1 MSSVNSRQREIEKLL
16 HSQGTVHIHDLSA
29 LFHASLDTIRRD
41 LRQMED
47 AGSLRRIHGG
57 ATLPSTAREGF
68 HDRAQDLKPERSEI
82 ARKVA
87 HDLVPDHGV
96 IFFDSDDLMTLNHI
110 QTKLKTITKF
120 NLDYVV
126 AKTKFLYDDDDN
138 SLERYYKFTQFN
150 ISAHNYIT
158 QNINWLTYDALIKS
172 SLAKQ
177 ISFNEHLQ
185 SGQEYNYFSKL
196 VLKSVNAQFI
206 SEYLTLRRK
215 HSASKQADLK
225 SNKKLK
231 RRSSF
236 VSTWVT
242 YQEIYQ
248 DLSRETKK
256 IILFKIIDYYY
267 YEKKIPKRIFFL
279 SKHLNMNFSR
289 GRSTFIAML
298 ISEILFSKGYKFRQY
313 FKKQLKY

>member
-1 MSSVNSRQREIEKLL
+1 MTVAVVSIIIPTYNRAHLIGETLDSILAQTYLNWECIVVDDGSTDNTCQILQNYCENDSRIVYYIRPSNHLP
-16 HSQGTVHIHDLSA
+16 GGNGARNYGLSLA
-29 LFHASLDTIRRD
+29 K
-41 LRQMED
+41 
-47 AGSLRRIHGG
+47 GNY
-57 ATLPSTAREGF
+57 
-68 HDRAQDLKPERSEI
+68 
-82 ARKVA
+82 
-87 HDLVPDHGV
+87 V

-110 QTKLKTITKF
+110 QTKIKTITKF

-267 YEKKIPKRIFFL
+267 NEKKIPKRILFL
-279 SKHLNMNFSR
+279 LKHLYINFSR

>member
-1 MSSVNSRQREIEKLL
+1 M
-16 HSQGTVHIHDLSA
+16 
-29 LFHASLDTIRRD
+29 
-41 LRQMED
+41 
-47 AGSLRRIHGG
+47 
-57 ATLPSTAREGF
+57 
-68 HDRAQDLKPERSEI
+68 
-82 ARKVA
+82 
-87 HDLVPDHGV
+87 
-96 IFFDSDDLMTLNHI
+96 
-110 QTKLKTITKF
+110 
-120 NLDYVV
+120 
-126 AKTKFLYDDDDN
+126 YD
-138 SLERYYKFTQFN
+138 
-150 ISAHNYIT
+150 IT

-231 RRSSF
+231 KRSSF

-242 YQEIYQ
+242 YQEINQ

-267 YEKKIPKRIFFL
+267 NEKKFPKRILFL
-279 SKHLNMNFSR
+279 LKHLYINFSR

-298 ISEILFSKGYKFRQY
+298 ISEILFSKGYRFRQY

>member
-1 MSSVNSRQREIEKLL
+1 MLSNLSVSIIIPIYNRAHLIGETLDSILAQTFLNWECIVVDDGSTDNTCQILQNYCENDNRIVYYSRPSNHLPGGNGARNY
-16 HSQGTVHIHDLSA
+16 GLSLA
-29 LFHASLDTIRRD
+29 K
-41 LRQMED
+41 
-47 AGSLRRIHGG
+47 GNY
-57 ATLPSTAREGF
+57 
-68 HDRAQDLKPERSEI
+68 
-82 ARKVA
+82 
-87 HDLVPDHGV
+87 V

-126 AKTKFLYDDDDN
+126 AKTKFLNDEGDK

-267 YEKKIPKRIFFL
+267 NEKKFPKRILFL
-279 SKHLNMNFSR
+279 LKHLDINFSR